1 MWGVWTSWSRLG
13 CCLRTFPA
21 LGLWN
26 WMQGILIWTI
36 LLRLLYWPCQAW
48 WEKQMDGGVVLWI
61 KTASVSRIS
70 SRMSGDTF
78 FLQYMKVSVLQLTF
92 NHPSGCQSFSLST
105 VSWWVMAPGH
115 LVKPVLKKIVSHH
128 RLQPEDDGCIS
139 SCKFHSAAFIFYW
152 NWEESIEILI
162 STCGVWL
169 NTQLK

>member
-1 MWGVWTSWSRLG
+1 
-13 CCLRTFPA
+13 
-21 LGLWN
+21 
-26 WMQGILIWTI
+26 MQGILIWTI

-70 SRMSGDTF
+70 SRMSGDMF

-115 LVKPVLKKIVSHH
+115 LVKPVLKNSLPSSTSARRWWMHKQLQISLCRLYLLLKLRGINRNMDQYLWCVTEHTAEVAVTRPPWVRPLKSKCSGQTMIV
-128 RLQPEDDGCIS
+128 
-139 SCKFHSAAFIFYW
+139 
-152 NWEESIEILI
+152 ILRI
-162 STCGVWL
+162 
-169 NTQLK
+169 